1 MQQSMYGATLVRPPC
16 EKCGQQLWLAR
27 IEPADKP
34 DHDLR
39 TFECTNC
46 KTSEIVKVKFK

>member
-1 MQQSMYGATLVRPPC
+1 MQQAIYAPSSARPPC

-27 IEPADKP
+27 IEPGDKP
-34 DHDLR
+34 SHDLR

-46 KTSEIVKVKFK
+46 KTSEIMEVKFK